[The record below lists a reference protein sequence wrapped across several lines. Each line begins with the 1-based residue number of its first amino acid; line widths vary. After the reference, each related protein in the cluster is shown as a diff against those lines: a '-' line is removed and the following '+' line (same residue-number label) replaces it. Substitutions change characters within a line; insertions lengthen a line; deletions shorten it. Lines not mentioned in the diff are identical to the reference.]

1 VDWLIELQ
9 RWLYGGMAETMGVAT
24 DASGLPMLMG
34 LAFVFGIVQTSI
46 TGTSTRIDTLMTD
59 ASCFGLSRHN
69 AAQPVAA

>member
-34 LAFVFGIVQTSI
+34 LAFVFGIVPDI
-46 TGTSTRIDTLMTD
+46 HH
-59 ASCFGLSRHN
+59 RHEH
-69 AAQPVAA
+69 